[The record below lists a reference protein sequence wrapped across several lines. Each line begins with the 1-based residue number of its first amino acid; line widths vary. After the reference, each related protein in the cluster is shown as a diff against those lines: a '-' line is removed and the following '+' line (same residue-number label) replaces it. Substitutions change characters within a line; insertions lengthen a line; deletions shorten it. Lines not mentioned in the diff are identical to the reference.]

1 MSEKLYIRG
10 GNPLVGEV
18 SVSGSKNSVLA
29 LIAATLLSDE
39 PCRLEN
45 VPVIEDVRVMLE
57 IVRYL
62 GAGVDFDSK
71 SGIVDIDPRTLDK
84 TEVPQ
89 ELSGRLRASYYF
101 LGALYGARGEAK
113 VGLPGGCSIGER
125 KMDLHLMAF
134 NRLGAQIDENDPTAT
149 AIKGIHCPGKI
160 NFDKKSVGATMNAM
174 LAAAK
179 IEGKTT
185 ITNIASEPH
194 ISDLGNFLRAMGAQV
209 RDLGNGTM
217 QIFGKKHLR
226 GFCHSI
232 IPDQIETGTLMIA
245 TAATRGEVRINNCI
259 PEHMEA
265 LSAKLLEMGV
275 SVTED
280 SSSIVVKMHEAHRAV
295 NVFTREYPG
304 FPTDL
309 QQPISALL
317 TRAKGKSEVTENI
330 FNNRFGFLD
339 EMRRM
344 GARFSIYD
352 NVAVIE
358 GVDMLKGTYVK
369 AQDLRGGAALV
380 IAGLMAEGATTIEN
394 PHYIRRGYEGL
405 EIKLKSLGADIYYGG
420 GLDG

>member
-1 MSEKLYIRG
+1 MSEMLYVRG

-18 SVSGSKNSVLA
+18 EVSGSKNSVLA

-45 VPVIEDVRVMLE
+45 VPDIEDVRVMLK
-57 IVRYL
+57 IVEYL
-62 GAGVDFDSK
+62 GATVNFDSK
-71 SGIVDIDPRTLDK
+71 RGILDIDPRTLDK

-101 LGALYGARGEAK
+101 LGSLFGSKGEAK

-125 KMDLHLMAF
+125 KIDFHLMAF
-134 NRLGAQIDENDPTAT
+134 SRLGAEIDESDPTVT
-149 AIKGIHCPGKI
+149 AIRGIPTAGNI
-160 NFDKKSVGATMNAM
+160 NFDRKSVGATMNAM

-185 ITNIASEPH
+185 ITNTAREPH
-194 ISDLGNFLRAMGAQV
+194 ISDLGNFLRAMGADV
-209 RDLGNGTM
+209 RDLGNGTI
-217 QIFGKKHLR
+217 QIYGKKYLK

-275 SVTED
+275 NVVEE
-280 SSSIVVKMHEAHRAV
+280 SSSIIVRMHEAHRAV
-295 NVFTREYPG
+295 NVVTREYPG

-309 QQPISALL
+309 QQPITALL
-317 TRAKGKSEVTENI
+317 TRAKGKSEITENI
-330 FNNRFGFLD
+330 FNNRFGFLE

-344 GARFSIYD
+344 GARFNIYD
-352 NVAVIE
+352 NVAIVN
-358 GVDMLKGTYVK
+358 GVDMLKGTYVR

-380 IAGLMAEGATTIEN
+380 IAGLMAEGTTAIDN

-405 EIKLKSLGADIYYGG
+405 DEKLRSLGADIYYGG
-420 GLDG
+420 GADG